1 MCGRSRDSWVPA
13 DDLAHFVLE
22 AVSAAFLVILK
33 LARELKLLKVG
44 TISVDGTRVKANASK
59 FHALTYERAC
69 ELEEQLK
76 LEIAE
81 LMEKAESADTTPAD
95 DGQHLPEEL
104 ARRETLHR
112 KVSEAQRKL
121 EARAAAR
128 AGKEQVNGEWKL
140 VCLAYNVKRLHTM
153 IRA

>member
-1 MCGRSRDSWVPA
+1 MCGRSRDLS
-13 DDLAHFVLE
+13 
-22 AVSAAFLVILK
+22 
-33 LARELKLLKVG
+33 
-44 TISVDGTRVKANASK
+44 
-59 FHALTYERAC
+59 
-69 ELEEQLK
+69 
-76 LEIAE
+76 
-81 LMEKAESADTTPAD
+81 TTPAD

-128 AGKEQVNGEWKL
+128 AGKEPAEYERKPRERENRPENRKGPEPKAPDPTPAAGEQVNGEWKL